1 MTLVCVTLTVLAW
14 PEERVGAGGRARGKA
29 HVSSQTPLT
38 VGSTLDE
45 HEGGRRLAEKKWT
58 PHGVATATPT
68 DHDSTN
74 HTQHAH
80 AHMHVTTSTAARTP
94 TPAWARAHALR
105 VGGAHH
111 GLGQVGIFF

>member
-58 PHGVATATPT
+58 PHGRSRRQLRPTTTARIIR
-68 DHDSTN
+68 N
-74 HTQHAH
+74 M
-80 AHMHVTTSTAARTP
+80 HMHICTSPR
-94 TPAWARAHALR
+94 LR
-105 VGGAHH
+105 LYEPQPPP
-111 GLGQVGIFF
+111 GLGLTL